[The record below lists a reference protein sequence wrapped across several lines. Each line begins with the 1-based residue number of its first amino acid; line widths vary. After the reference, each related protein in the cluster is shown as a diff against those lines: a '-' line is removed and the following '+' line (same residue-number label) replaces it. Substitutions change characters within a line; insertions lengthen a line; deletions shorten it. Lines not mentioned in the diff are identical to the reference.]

1 MFITLRAHPTIS
13 SNTRII
19 TLLILLF
26 FVKACQIWQKN
37 PKLNITFVVATHNVP
52 NLVDLLP
59 KEDFAFTMAS
69 LFIVVPM
76 QRHVKPLLDVK
87 ALDSL

>member
-1 MFITLRAHPTIS
+1 M
-13 SNTRII
+13 
-19 TLLILLF
+19 
-26 FVKACQIWQKN
+26 
-37 PKLNITFVVATHNVP
+37 NITFVVATHNVP